1 MANSTENGI
10 FLDDLLESEN
20 IEDSNILI
28 MEDTTNTK
36 KITFQNLRKSLIS
49 DDKNPSGNVIYSAKK
64 VIELIDPIEKAFT
77 NDLGLVKKSIDSIT
91 EVMVDKD
98 DLKLAIDQI
107 DDAKLDKTGLE
118 PVLSELE
125 NTRKNTDKIASKDL
139 STGSDADKIHLGNLG
154 SDVLDAMTGKTQ
166 VSIPSVPTGGWVEED
181 IANSAITAKKLAK
194 DYQYRGQTTDTD
206 LDRLV
211 ESGLYVIASSAPH
224 CPHYGNDESESRLL
238 EVTRYGDGGKYIKQK
253 VYYHQYDS
261 EARPV
266 FIRKGLFSKL
276 STLEFV
282 ANFDI
287 TDLNKIG
294 SDFLAD
300 TYDNRGSLSTG
311 NLFEVNTD
319 GNYLCESTV
328 QNLPTVDKYIVSI
341 HTYGDRKEY
350 IAKKIANNGSY
361 IYSCYEYP
369 DISGLTVRTD
379 WKNESGSDKSKFD
392 SKKLI
397 IFGDD
402 ISTANNAKDGTVTSQ
417 SAYFGILAS
426 KYGWIVNNKSCVNA
440 TASDYGKSAYTDSNL
455 QTTIDNMTDLA
466 TSDDAYV
473 AIFVGSEDYAEGIA
487 TVGVDTNTTKD
498 TFKGA
503 LNLAINKILTRAP
516 HTKILLVTPIY
527 RASIKSGDSLNGD
540 TNLINNKYLRD
551 FATAI
556 KDIADY
562 NHIPCLDLYN
572 ECMINKYNSS
582 TYLQNGILLNE
593 EGHAMVAEK
602 IHDGFSR
609 FY

>member
-10 FLDDLLESEN
+10 FLNDLLESET
-20 IEDSNILI
+20 IQDSDILI
-28 MEDTTNTK
+28 MEDDSNTK
-36 KITFQNLRKSLIS
+36 KITFQNLRKSLVS
-49 DDKNPSGNVIYSAKK
+49 DAENPSDNILYSAKK
-64 VIELIDPIEKAFT
+64 VTELIDPIQKAFT
-77 NDLGLVKKSIDSIT
+77 QDLGLVKKSIDSIT
-91 EVMVDKD
+91 EVMVDQD
-98 DLKLAIDQI
+98 DLKIAMNEINDT
-107 DDAKLDKTGLE
+107 KLDKTGLT
-118 PVLSELE
+118 PILSELE
-125 NTRKNTDKIASKDL
+125 NTRKITDKIASKDL
-139 STGSDADKIHLGNLG
+139 ATGSDSEKIHLGNLG
-154 SDVLDAMTGKTQ
+154 SDILDAMTGKTQ

-181 IANSAITAKKLAK
+181 IANGAITAKKLAK

-224 CPHYGNDESESRLL
+224 CPHYGDDESESRLL
-238 EVTRYGDGGKYIKQK
+238 EVIRYGENGKYIKQK
-253 VYYHQYDS
+253 VYYHQYNS

-294 SDFLAD
+294 SEFLAD
-300 TYDNRGSLSTG
+300 QYANRGSLTTG
-311 NLFEVNTD
+311 NLFETTSD

-328 QNLPTVDKYIVSI
+328 QNLPTKDKYLVSI

-350 IAKKIANNGSY
+350 IAKRIANNGSY

-369 DISGLTVRTD
+369 DISGLTIRTN

-392 SKKLI
+392 NKKLI

-402 ISTANNAKDGTVTSQ
+402 ISTASNAKNGTVTAQ
-417 SAYFGILAS
+417 TAYYGLLAS
-426 KYGWIVNNKSCVNA
+426 KYGWNVNNKSYIDA
-440 TASDYGKSAYTDSNL
+440 TASDYGKSNYTDTSL

-466 TSDDAYV
+466 TDDNIYV
-473 AIFVGSEDYAEGIA
+473 AIFIGSEDYANGIA
-487 TVGVDTNTTKD
+487 TIGNNTDNSKD

-516 HTKILLVTPIY
+516 RAKIIMITPIY
-527 RASIKSGDSLNGD
+527 RASKVPGDSLNGD
-540 TNLINNKYLRD
+540 TNLINNKYLTD
-551 FATAI
+551 FANAI
-556 KDIADY
+556 KDIAEY

-572 ECMINKYNSS
+572 ECMINKYNST
-582 TYLQNGILLNE
+582 TYLQNGVVLNE
-593 EGHAMVAEK
+593 DGHAMLAEK
-602 IHDGFSR
+602 IHNGFSK